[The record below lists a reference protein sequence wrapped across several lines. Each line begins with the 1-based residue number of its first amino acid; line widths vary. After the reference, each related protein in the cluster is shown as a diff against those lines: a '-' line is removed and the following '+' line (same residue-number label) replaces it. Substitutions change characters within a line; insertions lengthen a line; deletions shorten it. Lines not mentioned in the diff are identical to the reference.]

1 MGDSL
6 RVKRRIFMSTVKNKI
21 RRKAQSASKASE
33 REDAMLNRAGGVA
46 FDIKNPS
53 VKLITMTGG
62 SFFMEPRYYTA
73 DSCIP
78 QRSSDGKLGKLKRRL
93 EVVNKKAASII
104 KVHDH
109 DGLDDV
115 ATEIVATI
123 WDVLESDNPKDA
135 LSIAHWL
142 RREMNIRLTPQVI
155 LVLASHNPKSQP
167 FVREYAPLVVQR
179 ADEVQTCI
187 MLHRYFFGMK
197 TIKNCL
203 AQGLS
208 DALSKF
214 GERALLKYEGQAWPQ
229 WKDVLLM
236 LPRKKGKPL
245 NKALQEYFMFGGS
258 LENGERLVN
267 KSETPIC
274 WARKELSGRK
284 NFDKTA
290 QKLVV
295 DSAANWEVVLSQ
307 FGQDSTSKRKVWE
320 FLVENNLIGYM
331 ALLRNLRNML
341 SADVSTETIK
351 KVAEQLSD
359 AERVRNSKQLPFRFA
374 SAYTMLGGSFGGTS
388 HGYMGWGWG
397 GVDVP
402 DTSSFN
408 GKKVNLLLEAIEN
421 AADVATENVP
431 ILPGLTAIFA
441 DNSGSMGTPVSERS
455 VVTCALA
462 ANVIAGII
470 AKRSEDARICAFGT
484 DVAEINWTKNTH
496 VLDFYKKLAKAN
508 TNGCSTNTWRC
519 AEWLN
524 EQKVKPDRVIILSDM
539 QVWDSGY
546 RGSSFYGG
554 SRSFCDA
561 WGKFK
566 RGSKDSWLHCVNLN
580 GYGDSMVPEGD
591 DKVNLVGSFSEKVIS
606 MLLSTEGLVNE
617 QLPTLDQIRE
627 NW

>member
-1 MGDSL
+1 
-6 RVKRRIFMSTVKNKI
+6 MSTVKKKI
-21 RRKAQSASKASE
+21 RRKAKNASKASE

-46 FDIKNPS
+46 FDINNPS

-78 QRSSDGKLGKLKRRL
+78 QRNSDGKLGKLQRRL
-93 EVVNKKAASII
+93 EVVNKKAASVI
-104 KVHDH
+104 KVHDQ

-155 LVLASHNPKSQP
+155 LVLASHNPNSQP
-167 FVREYAPLVVQR
+167 FVREYAPLVIQR

-197 TIKNCL
+197 SIKNCL

-214 GERALLKYEGQAWPQ
+214 GERALLKYEGQTWPQ
-229 WKDVLLM
+229 WKDVLLT

-245 NKALQEYFMFGGS
+245 NKSLQEYFMFGGS
-258 LENGERLVN
+258 LVNGERLVD
-267 KSETPIC
+267 KSATPIC

-284 NFDKTA
+284 EFDKTS

-307 FGQDSTSKRKVWE
+307 FGQNKDSKRKVWE
-320 FLVENNLIGYM
+320 FLVENDLIGYM

-341 SADVSTETIK
+341 SVDVSMETIE
-351 KVAEQLSD
+351 KVAEQLGD

-374 SAYTMLGGSFGGTS
+374 SAYTILGGSFGGTLNS
-388 HGYMGWGWG
+388 YMGWGYY
-397 GVDVP
+397 DVP
-402 DTSSFN
+402 DTSAFN
-408 GKKVNLLLEAIEN
+408 GKKVNKLLEAIEN

-431 ILPGLTAIFA
+431 MLPGMTAIFA

-455 VVTCALA
+455 AVSCALA
-462 ANVIAGII
+462 ANVIAGIA

-496 VLDFYKKLAKAN
+496 VLDFYKKLANADTK
-508 TNGCSTNTWRC
+508 GCSTNTWLC
-519 AEWLN
+519 AKWLAKQN
-524 EQKVKPDRVIILSDM
+524 LKPDRVIILSDM
-539 QVWDSGY
+539 QVWDSS
-546 RGSSFYGG
+546 RLHSGG
-554 SRSFCDA
+554 HCSFCNA
-561 WGKFK
+561 WQKFK
-566 RGSKDSWLHCVNLN
+566 RGSKDTWLHCVNLN
-580 GYGDSMVPEGD
+580 GYGDSMVPECE

-606 MLLSTEGLVNE
+606 MLQSTEGLVNE